1 MVIWAVNTVF
11 FGDVVV
17 DFGPIS
23 GFKSAR
29 FRMFR
34 SRLMVGTL
42 SSLEAA
48 GLTCLPSEI
57 DDRPAR

>member
-11 FGDVVV
+11 FGDSLV
-17 DFGPIS
+17 DFGPAS

-29 FRMFR
+29 FRMLR

-42 SSLEAA
+42 SSLEAP
-48 GLTCLPSEI
+48 GLTCFPSEI